1 MNVYE
6 VLKKLNIPYTE
17 VIHEAVYTIEEANE
31 KVPDMAGVGC
41 KNLFLTDHK
50 GKYFLVFMEENNRAD
65 LKSLAKFL
73 KVSRLSFAKEE
84 DVKNILGL
92 ISGGLTPLG
101 IINDSTNK
109 VVLVLDKT
117 LENSNVL
124 CHPNTNTK
132 TISFSFSDLIK
143 FIEYEKHT
151 YIYFNDNN

>member
-6 VLKKLNIPYTE
+6 VLKELNIHYTE
-17 VIHEAVYTIEEANE
+17 VTHEAVYTIEEANE
-31 KVPDMAGVGC
+31 KVPAIAGVGC

-84 DVKNILGL
+84 DVESILGL

-124 CHPNTNTK
+124 CHPNTNTN
-132 TISFSFSDLIK
+132 TISLSFSDLIK